1 MDHSRAG
8 RVGTD
13 AAILYCP
20 DDASGDSGHAGAAI
34 FYYTH
39 DDTAG
44 DAGSADAVD
53 SCGTDGYSGNPD
65 DGCAGTAGNGAIG
78 AAAG

>member
-1 MDHSRAG
+1 MGCHCADMDHSRAG

-13 AAILYCP
+13 VAILY
-20 DDASGDSGHAGAAI
+20 
-34 FYYTH
+34 YTD

-53 SCGTDGYSGNPD
+53 SCGTDGCAGNPD
-65 DGCAGTAGNGAIG
+65 DGCSGTAGNGAIG